1 MKLVINEEEKRTNY
15 LSVANL
21 LRWYN
26 IDLILN
32 NNLINNLNFE
42 LYRSVELDEDEDD
55 DTQYYI
61 DVFQYYIIDERNL
74 FIANL
79 LNEPVYYNYDNDLYL
94 LGITHYGTGWDY
106 VLTDINLNEEQ
117 TAPDINQLRELRK
130 NL

>member
-55 DTQYYI
+55 DT
-61 DVFQYYIIDERNL
+61 
-74 FIANL
+74 
-79 LNEPVYYNYDNDLYL
+79 
-94 LGITHYGTGWDY
+94 
-106 VLTDINLNEEQ
+106 
-117 TAPDINQLRELRK
+117 
-130 NL
+130 

>member
-1 MKLVINEEEKRTNY
+1 MELLINEEEKRTNK

-26 IDLILN
+26 ISLILN
-32 NNLINNLNFE
+32 NELINNLNFE
-42 LYRSVELDEDEDD
+42 LYRSVELDEDD
-55 DTQYYI
+55 DTAYI
-61 DVFQYYIIDERNL
+61 DVFQYYIIDERDI

-94 LGITHYGTGWDY
+94 LGITHFGTGWDY
-106 VLTDINLNEEQ
+106 ILTDINLNEEQ
-117 TAPDINQLRELRK
+117 TAPDISQLMELRK